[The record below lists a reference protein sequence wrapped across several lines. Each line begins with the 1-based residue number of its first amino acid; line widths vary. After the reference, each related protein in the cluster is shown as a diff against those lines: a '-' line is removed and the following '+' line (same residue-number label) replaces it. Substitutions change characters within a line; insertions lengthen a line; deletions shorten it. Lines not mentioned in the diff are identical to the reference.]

1 MLFNLFKKEK
11 EKEELQIYAPVNGE
25 IIPIEEVPDPV
36 FSQKM
41 MGEGVA
47 VIPTKGNIHAP
58 VDGTIIQVAPTKHA
72 VGILAKDGSEI
83 LIHVGLETVSL
94 KGEGFKVAVNNGDK
108 VSAGQLLIE
117 VDWDYIQVHAK
128 STVTPIVITN
138 SLEGNKQYIMT
149 GDKEGI
155 QGKTVIMTSSAK

>member
-1 MLFNLFKKEK
+1 MRFNLFKKEK
-11 EKEELQIYAPVNGE
+11 KELQIYAPVSGK

-47 VIPTKGNIHAP
+47 VIPTDGNIHAP
-58 VDGTIIQVAPTKHA
+58 VEGEVIQVAPTKHA
-72 VGILAKDGSEI
+72 VGILAKDGTEI

-94 KGEGFKVAVNNGDK
+94 QGEGFQVAVQTGDK
-108 VSAGQLLIE
+108 VLAGQLLIE
-117 VDWDYIQVHAK
+117 VDWEYIKTHAK

-138 SLEGNKQYIMT
+138 SLEGDKQYIIT
-149 GDKEGI
+149 EEKDSI
-155 QGKTVIMTSSAK
+155 QGKTVILTSSDK